1 MATAYL
7 GIIAYQVDKAA
18 FDTKPTLPQP
28 WNGPPRAIVNVQSLL
43 YASLTAALL
52 SAFLAMLGK
61 QWLSRYASVDMRGS
75 PIQRSQNRQRKLDGV
90 VVWYFDNVL
99 ESLPLMLQ
107 IALLL
112 LVCAL
117 SKYLWGIDHTVASV
131 VLGVT
136 AFGFLFYL
144 FIVVAGAAYNSC
156 PYQTPTTAIIRR
168 AAGLLHSAGMRFKRS
183 EMHVVSVAWWNGVSR
198 DSMAKIL
205 RNAVVYPFVLLAAFV
220 GDVIHIGQATLRSLA
235 NFTRQAR
242 SWSFGTATLALGQVF
257 DDEATGLD
265 FRCTFWMLQTSS
277 DKNVKALTLDFLG
290 TILSLAG
297 LNSTINS
304 KVVVACFD
312 IFSSCFVTR
321 DGGAAIVTK
330 HSEQLAGVSA
340 MCFLRAFA
348 SLSSTEPNSPVIGD
362 VSQRY
367 ERTFPSGINLHGL
380 PRPIIISTLHLL
392 LAGHRQP
399 TRINIDWK
407 SYNPSVDELV
417 PFSRALAQAA
427 QARYRGGEN
436 QPEVPHWLARF
447 ALRFLSQ
454 DPPPPTSVVAD
465 CLTIIAVGLGYAI
478 PNITRVA
485 PDEEYVYTWAM
496 IVSLLTQYQGA
507 A

>member
-117 SKYLWGIDHTVASV
+117 SKYLWGIDHTVAAV

-205 RNAVVYPFVLLAAFV
+205 RNAVVYPFVLLAA
-220 GDVIHIGQATLRSLA
+220 L
-235 NFTRQAR
+235 
-242 SWSFGTATLALGQVF
+242 
-257 DDEATGLD
+257 
-265 FRCTFWMLQTSS
+265 
-277 DKNVKALTLDFLG
+277 
-290 TILSLAG
+290 
-297 LNSTINS
+297 
-304 KVVVACFD
+304 
-312 IFSSCFVTR
+312 
-321 DGGAAIVTK
+321 
-330 HSEQLAGVSA
+330 
-340 MCFLRAFA
+340 
-348 SLSSTEPNSPVIGD
+348 IGD
-362 VSQRY
+362 VKI
-367 ERTFPSGINLHGL
+367 G
-380 PRPIIISTLHLL
+380 
-392 LAGHRQP
+392 
-399 TRINIDWK
+399 
-407 SYNPSVDELV
+407 
-417 PFSRALAQAA
+417 RAH
-427 QARYRGGEN
+427 
-436 QPEVPHWLARF
+436 V
-447 ALRFLSQ
+447 
-454 DPPPPTSVVAD
+454 
-465 CLTIIAVGLGYAI
+465 
-478 PNITRVA
+478 
-485 PDEEYVYTWAM
+485 
-496 IVSLLTQYQGA
+496 
-507 A
+507 